1 MVNNVDIE
9 GSRAPFFART
19 PFLEVEAL
27 ISVKGRDRI
36 LETTPEDKKD
46 LIEKTNFHS
55 IAYAESV
62 KFVNSLHGTI
72 QVPKQHEMASQLPP
86 PPSSTLAFYCKIY
99 ISLLNFSYT
108 IFLPLKFCC

>member
-9 GSRAPFFART
+9 GSKAPFFART

-27 ISVKGRDRI
+27 NSSKGRDRI
-36 LETTPEDKKD
+36 SGPTPEDKKD

-62 KFVNSLHGTI
+62 
-72 QVPKQHEMASQLPP
+72 
-86 PPSSTLAFYCKIY
+86 
-99 ISLLNFSYT
+99 NF
-108 IFLPLKFCC
+108 